1 MHVGMAAIFQNPGR
15 DHGVSDYTVYQQDM
29 RLALSAE
36 KLGFESV
43 WGVEHHFTDYTMTPD
58 VTQFLSFVGGQ
69 CKTIKLG
76 TMVIV
81 LPWNDPMR
89 VAEKI
94 AMLDC
99 MSDGRTLLGIG
110 RGLGR
115 VEFEGFRVPMGES
128 RERFVESAE
137 TILQGLE
144 QGYCEYDGKFIKQPK
159 ARIRPEPF
167 RSFKNRTYAAAVS
180 PESSLIMAR
189 LGLGILVIP
198 QKPWE
203 EHAKEL
209 KEYADVF
216 RQEQGVAPPRPY
228 VAGWVACDKDAGR
241 AEEMARKYIGGYWH
255 SVVKHYE
262 MGGSHFEQTKGYEYY
277 KRMTDT
283 IAGQGIDAITEFFM
297 DLQVWGTP
305 QQCLEKIKDIHARTD
320 CCGFTGVF
328 SYAGMAE
335 SVARGNLELFAHE
348 VVPELKKLG
357 HRPLF
362 DTEVDG
368 APAFANSAT
377 KAA

>member
-15 DHGVSDYTVYQQDM
+15 DNGVSDYAIYQQDM

-36 KLGFESV
+36 SLGYESV

-69 CKTIKLG
+69 CKNIKLG

-128 RERFVESAE
+128 RERFVESAQ

-144 QGYCEYDGKFIKQPK
+144 QGYCEYSGKFIKQPK

-209 KEYADVF
+209 KEYAEVF

-262 MGGSHFEQTKGYEYY
+262 MGGSHFEQTNGYEYY

-283 IAGQGIDAITEFFM
+283 IAGQGIDAITEFFLN
-297 DLQVWGTP
+297 LQVWGTP
-305 QQCLEKIKDIHARTD
+305 QQCLDKIKDIHARTD

-328 SYAGMAE
+328 SYAGMKE
-335 SVARGNLELFAHE
+335 PVARGNLELFARE
-348 VVPELKKLG
+348 VAPELKKLG

-368 APAFANSAT
+368 APAFAADAI